1 MRFSFWLVLILV
13 IDFQPLFSQE
23 NSTSWKDIQ
32 KSRKGTVTILWF
44 PNDPFGYKAGNG
56 QLKGIEVEIV
66 KGFQKYLKEHYEI
79 DLSIQWVEENTFKQ
93 VLAQIKNASANGIW
107 GVAGFSFSEERK
119 TFMKFSPSY
128 MADMAVLVSTQDIPI
143 VRSREDLKK
152 YFEGATAITA
162 QGTILEKELI
172 QLRDQNQIHFN
183 IEYTG
188 GNDALIKVLRNR
200 KKSFGYL
207 SLPVYLMDLDKGL
220 TKLNRQSYLTKRYEG
235 RGIGLP
241 KTSDWDVPLNE
252 YFGSQEF
259 RQNIEVIIAGYI
271 NIELYHFI
279 ETLNPEN
286 EVSLLNK
293 EKDLQQMQLKLQ
305 QLVIKDKN
313 EKQLYLIV
321 ISIGATILLIII
333 AILFRRQRKSHHQL
347 KEQKVEIEAQ
357 SDEIKSINDNLE
369 LLIRER
375 TRELETKNKAL
386 EQYAFITAH
395 KLRGPLSTI
404 LGLVVLMEKIKLPE
418 DDKILLAHLSKSTKK
433 LDEIIHTVMNAID
446 NNDSNDQDKSV

>member
-23 NSTSWKDIQ
+23 NSTSWKNIQ

-93 VLAQIKNASANGIW
+93 VLAQIKKASASGIW

-188 GNDALIKVLRNR
+188 GSDALIKVLRNR

-252 YFGSQEF
+252 YFASQEF
-259 RQNIEVIIAGYI
+259 QQSIEVIIAGYI

-305 QLVIKDKN
+305 QLVIKDKS

-357 SDEIKSINDNLE
+357 SDEIKSINDSLE

-386 EQYAFITAH
+386 EQ
-395 KLRGPLSTI
+395 
-404 LGLVVLMEKIKLPE
+404 
-418 DDKILLAHLSKSTKK
+418 
-433 LDEIIHTVMNAID
+433 
-446 NNDSNDQDKSV
+446 